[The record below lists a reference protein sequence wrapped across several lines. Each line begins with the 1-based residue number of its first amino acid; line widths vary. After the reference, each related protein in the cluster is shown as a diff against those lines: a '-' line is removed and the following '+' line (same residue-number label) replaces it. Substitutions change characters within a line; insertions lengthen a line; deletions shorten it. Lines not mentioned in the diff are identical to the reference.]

1 MHAERW
7 RNCGRFLSSFPC
19 AKVVRNISE
28 IFLGVS
34 PKKWSASMINKVA
47 RFFLITVWLG
57 ICFFVV
63 RDLITPERKS
73 KEQNESVSVTVFT
86 DITYKRQDAES
97 PSEFIKR
104 VTKELNTACKNVYPD
119 GVVILTYN
127 GNDSMGIVS
136 ANITSKLQVKK
147 GKDVK

>member
-1 MHAERW
+1 
-7 RNCGRFLSSFPC
+7 
-19 AKVVRNISE
+19 
-28 IFLGVS
+28 
-34 PKKWSASMINKVA
+34 MINKVA

-97 PSEFIKR
+97 PSEFIAR
-104 VTKELNTACKNVYPD
+104 VTKELNTACNNVHPD